1 MAVALQTKKPVRG
14 VKAVAERPDG
24 DLERFADLDRGT
36 HELAFIPRAP
46 RRPREHEATRLL
58 LTVAM
63 QTTRRAAGLS
73 AGGGMACST

>member
-1 MAVALQTKKPVRG
+1 MG
-14 VKAVAERPDG
+14 
-24 DLERFADLDRGT
+24 
-36 HELAFIPRAP
+36 AFTP

-73 AGGGMACST
+73 AGDLITAGGSC